1 MQEHRWDKRETWIS
15 VWVQVDKAGVEGSCG
30 EDGAG
35 SRVTVEK
42 MGPGSGGGCGN
53 YEAWIEGSCGKDGA
67 WVNTAFIW
75 HDEAG

>member
-1 MQEHRWDKRETWIS
+1 M
-15 VWVQVDKAGVEGSCG
+15 
-30 EDGAG
+30 
-35 SRVTVEK
+35 EK
-42 MGPGSGGGCGN
+42 MGPGLGGGCGN